1 MTLTG
6 SAVTQPAAP
15 TEAPVSSIDGAPADS
30 TRPSASTRRAGS
42 TRRIATIAC
51 IAAIAG
57 VALIGTLHPATA
69 AGGAGPAA
77 SAPAASPSATS
88 AFSLTDS
95 GINWPDLIVKGT
107 IVLVLLFITLRV
119 LGRTGAGAP
128 KRGGRLEVLESRPL
142 APKASLHLV
151 AIGDR
156 RLVVGLTPS
165 GMVALAELDA
175 AELET
180 ENATSTAPTADAA
193 PVAAATFDFA
203 SLIGRRAP
211 GVPAPTLGSA
221 LDTVLRPLDAVTGRV
236 AGFLNGGR
244 TR

>member
-6 SAVTQPAAP
+6 SAATPPAAP
-15 TEAPVSSIDGAPADS
+15 TEATVPSIDGALAGS
-30 TRPSASTRRAGS
+30 AEPSASTRRAGS

-95 GINWPDLIVKGT
+95 GINWPDLMVKGT

-180 ENATSTAPTADAA
+180 EAATAPAADAA
-193 PVAAATFDFA
+193 PAPAATFDFA
-203 SLIGRRAP
+203 SLLGRRAP
-211 GVPAPTLGSA
+211 GATVPTLGSA
-221 LDTVLRPLDAVTGRV
+221 LDTVMRPLDAVTGRV

>member
-1 MTLTG
+1 MTVPEST
-6 SAVTQPAAP
+6 TAP
-15 TEAPVSSIDGAPADS
+15 TEAGVSSIDGGSVDS
-30 TRPSASTRRAGS
+30 PVRRASVGRAGS

-51 IAAIAG
+51 VAALAG

-77 SAPAASPSATS
+77 TAAASAPAASS
-88 AFSLTDS
+88 AFGLTDS
-95 GINWPDLIVKGT
+95 GINWPDLAVKGT
-107 IVLVLLFITLRV
+107 IVLALLFITLRV
-119 LGRTGAGAP
+119 LGRTGAGAA

-180 ENATSTAPTADAA
+180 EPATAPAADAA
-193 PVAAATFDFA
+193 PALAAPSAPLDFA
-203 SLIGRRAP
+203 SILGRRPAGAP
-211 GVPAPTLGSA
+211 ATTLGSA
-221 LDTVLRPLDAVTGRV
+221 LDTVMRPLDAVTGRV